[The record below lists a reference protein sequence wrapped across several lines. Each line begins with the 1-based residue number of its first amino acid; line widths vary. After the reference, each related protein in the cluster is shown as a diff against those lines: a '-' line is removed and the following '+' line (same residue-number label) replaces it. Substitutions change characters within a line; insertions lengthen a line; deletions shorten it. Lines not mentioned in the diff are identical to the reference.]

1 MSTIVTYNRGGQG
14 PNSTLARVADPT
26 LGASF
31 FTDFVTLDG
40 VTATDAALS
49 VADAHA
55 VLIDDDGVA
64 SGIVIG
70 NTQVTA
76 ASMIAG
82 DIAFGLRAKV
92 SSTRAANDKASFGF
106 ATSAAAAANFPAQA
120 TNFCMEL
127 TQGSSA
133 AADVVQCSFDDGT
146 NEKEDNVT
154 VSTVTGLADFDATE
168 YHVYSGVC
176 TPTASGGFRV
186 QYFIDDILIKE
197 YKLTARGACGVM
209 QFGAATNVNLG
220 SLTVDYLYL
229 TAPAS

>member
-49 VADAHA
+49 ATEANA
-55 VLIDDDGVA
+55 VTIDDDGVA
-64 SGIVIG
+64 SGILVG
-70 NTQVTA
+70 NAQVSA
-76 ASMIAG
+76 ATMVAG
-82 DIAFGLRAKV
+82 EIAFGLRAKV
-92 SSTRAANDKASFGF
+92 SSTRAASDIASFGF
-106 ATSAAAAANFPAQA
+106 ATSAAANADFPAQA

-127 TQGSSA
+127 TQGA
-133 AADVVQCSFDDGT
+133 AAATDVVQCSFDDAT
-146 NEKEDNVT
+146 NEKEEDVT
-154 VSTVTGLADFDATE
+154 VSGVTGLADFDATE

-197 YKLTARGACGVM
+197 YKFSARGVCGVM
-209 QFGAATNVNLG
+209 QFGAATNANLG
-220 SLTVDYLYL
+220 ALTVDYLYL
-229 TAPAS
+229 TVPAS